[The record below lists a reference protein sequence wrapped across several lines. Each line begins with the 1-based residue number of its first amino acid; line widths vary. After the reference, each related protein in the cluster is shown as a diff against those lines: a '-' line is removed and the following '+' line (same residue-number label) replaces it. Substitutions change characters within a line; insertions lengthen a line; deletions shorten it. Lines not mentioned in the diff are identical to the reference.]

1 MLKNKS
7 ILQKT
12 LFEDFLIYDIRK
24 ENNKDPY

>member
-12 LFEDFLIYDIRK
+12 LFEDFLIHDIRI